1 LKIEATESR
10 YLIRRGGKSLLVE
23 ELRNS
28 RGERVLSVQELS
40 SILVDEESYWE
51 PDTKDFKEVD
61 FNDLPANVKRALR
74 GLKLK

>member
-1 LKIEATESR
+1 MKIEATESR

-51 PDTKDFKEVD
+51 PDTKDVKEVD